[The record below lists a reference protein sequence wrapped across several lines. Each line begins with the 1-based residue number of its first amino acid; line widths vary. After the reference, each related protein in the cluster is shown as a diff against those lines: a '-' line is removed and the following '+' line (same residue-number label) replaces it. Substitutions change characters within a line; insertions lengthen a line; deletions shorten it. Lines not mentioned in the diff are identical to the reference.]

1 MPEPYWPKTKDYPL
15 SRLNTGG
22 IRLVRFHC
30 VYCKRTQNY
39 YPSDLIQV
47 FGDVDVDSLMHRTK
61 CEKCNGR
68 IDVTSFSPVGSD
80 AVGLKIR
87 RLVAIKIRHIPVWK
101 EE

>member
-30 VYCKRTQNY
+30 AYCKRDQNY
-39 YPSDLIQV
+39 YPLDLIQV
-47 FGDVDVDSLMHRTK
+47 FGDVDVNSLAHRVK
-61 CEKCNGR
+61 CEKCHGSL
-68 IDVTSFSPVGSD
+68 DVTSFSPEGKE

-87 RLVAIKIRHIPVWK
+87 RLVAIKIQRVPVWR
-101 EE
+101 EG